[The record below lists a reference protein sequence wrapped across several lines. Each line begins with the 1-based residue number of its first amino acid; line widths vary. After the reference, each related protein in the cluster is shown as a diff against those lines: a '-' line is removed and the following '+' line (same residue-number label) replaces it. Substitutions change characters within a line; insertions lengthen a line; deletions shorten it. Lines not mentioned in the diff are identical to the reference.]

1 MRYLMNGLAA
11 FLTAILQIA
20 LLSAGSVCAAP
31 PIVSLDVKLADGLPP
46 ENPGAVVKAL
56 TDAGFSNVRLQSG
69 GGEKGGIREGKVGE
83 TKTFAVT
90 GLLEGDNRLILPGG
104 SFRIGDKAGLQ
115 LWIAKLA
122 DGGEAGLAA
131 KPLKFGLTAEHLKAT
146 HEALRQTLE
155 ESTKGEPA
163 NRVLRA
169 ITNKTG
175 LKLVID
181 PSAKE
186 AIRSSEPNLD
196 EFQGMACGTA
206 LAAALRPLGCVFVP
220 ERPLG
225 GEIQIKIA
233 DSRVIPES
241 WPVGWSG
248 GKSPGELAP
257 KFFEFLNIEVKERP
271 VSEVIE
277 AIAGRSKLAV
287 VFDYNNLARHRI
299 EPATAIVNL
308 PRKKYA
314 YNEALRKVLGQAKM
328 KLELRADEAE
338 QPFLWITSSAP

>member
-1 MRYLMNGLAA
+1 MRSSMNGLAA
-11 FLTAILQIA
+11 FAAVILLA
-20 LLSAGSVCAAP
+20 TESLLAGP
-31 PIVSLDVKLADGLPP
+31 PVVSLDVKLADGLPP
-46 ENPGAVVKAL
+46 ENPGSVVKAL
-56 TDAGFSNVRLQSG
+56 TDAGFSSVRLQSG
-69 GGEKGGIREGKVGE
+69 GGEKAGIREGKIGE
-83 TKTFAVT
+83 TKTFAVS
-90 GLLEGDNRLILPGG
+90 GVLEGGNMLYLPGG
-104 SFRIGDKAGLQ
+104 KFRIGDKAGLQ

-131 KPLKFGLTAEHLKAT
+131 KPLKFGLTAEYLKAT
-146 HEALRQTLE
+146 HEALKQPVE

-169 ITNKTG
+169 ITARTG

-186 AIRSSEPNLD
+186 AIRSAEPNLD

-225 GEIQIKIA
+225 GEIQLKIA
-233 DSRVIPES
+233 DSRTISES

-257 KFFEFLNIEVKERP
+257 KFFEFLNIEIKERP

-277 AIAGRSKLAV
+277 AIAGRSKLPV

-299 EPATAIVNL
+299 EPTTATVSL
-308 PRKKYA
+308 PRQKYSYSA
-314 YNEALRKVLGQAKM
+314 ALRKALGQAKM

-338 QPFLWITSSAP
+338 QPFLWLTSSAP